1 MFGYKQNKVD
11 TAKPS
16 AEGFCT
22 WPPSY
27 HCLGQLEIGMK
38 QPHKNNWLIANMSR
52 P

>member
-38 QPHKNNWLIANMSR
+38 QPHTQTIVWNPQWC
-52 P
+52 